1 MASKHTRIKRSIEE
15 LKNFLEYYAD
25 EYRDAYKNIRP
36 GQGWGIENFAD
47 EIYDLLNNIY
57 GNLYDGLYQ
66 KLIEESPATDE
77 EILNQIKSILVYF
90 EESKTLFEK
99 IEKKSD
105 EKVLSLVESLVLDL
119 VSKATYKLKEVIM
132 LAEDDMKNFRTT
144 TSDLKFEKKEQ
155 DLLIGIITATLNEH
169 NSVMSLLKNQVI
181 SPFDEKD
188 SNTYYEGFFEKENK

>member
-90 EESKTLFEK
+90 E
-99 IEKKSD
+99 
-105 EKVLSLVESLVLDL
+105 
-119 VSKATYKLKEVIM
+119 
-132 LAEDDMKNFRTT
+132 
-144 TSDLKFEKKEQ
+144 
-155 DLLIGIITATLNEH
+155 
-169 NSVMSLLKNQVI
+169 
-181 SPFDEKD
+181 
-188 SNTYYEGFFEKENK
+188 